1 MESPADKPKP
11 PAAPDF
17 PLPPTAG
24 LRSFSGVEGYQVI
37 ARRWRPQGFRELV
50 GQEHIVRTLTNA
62 IERDRLAHAYLFV
75 GPRGTGKTS
84 TARLLACALNAG
96 DRPSVDFDPSAE
108 RTRQIMEGRCMDV
121 IEIDGA
127 SNNSVEQVRD
137 LREDCQY
144 SPSQCPY
151 KIYIID
157 EVHMLSQAAFNALL
171 KTLEEPPAHVKFIFA
186 TTESSKVLPTIT
198 SRCQRLEFRPIEDGV
213 IAEQL
218 AAIARAEDIEID
230 EAALRAVAKLA
241 AGGMRDAQSTLDQL
255 ISFCGTKIGEQEVLE
270 VFGLA
275 SESELEDLARAIAT
289 ADYPALVE
297 AADRLSREGRDLP
310 RALGDLAAL
319 FRSALLAAIRDG
331 GSTDRFGPALGTEP
345 LLRILDALQES
356 ERSVQRG
363 LNPRVQFEIAL
374 LRAVDHARTRPI
386 DTVLKELS
394 SIAGDPPAEEKKKE
408 PDARLR
414 SAPAAEPLPALPRAE
429 APSTATATAEPAS
442 NSRPAIPA
450 AGSAGAAAHSQRT
463 ETAAPPPSIAP
474 DAESSTP
481 VDPPPT
487 ADAPPAEDPGE
498 GPAAHPEEPLDLA
511 AEVARLEELPSAGDE
526 LSRLLGKLPED
537 MQHLLR
543 EEFRASFSGP
553 VLFDPKKLSP

>member
-1 MESPADKPKP
+1 
-11 PAAPDF
+11 
-17 PLPPTAG
+17 
-24 LRSFSGVEGYQVI
+24 VEGYQVI

-62 IERDRLAHAYLFV
+62 IERERLAHAYLFV

-96 DRPSVDFDPSAE
+96 DRPAVDFSPTDE

-144 SPSQCPY
+144 SPSQCPF

-171 KTLEEPPAHVKFIFA
+171 KTLEEPPTHVKFIFA

-198 SRCQRLEFRPIEDGV
+198 SRCQRLEFRPIEDEV
-213 IAEQL
+213 IANQL
-218 AAIARAEDIEID
+218 AAIARAEEIEID

-241 AGGMRDAQSTLDQL
+241 AGGMRDAQSILDQL
-255 ISFCGTKIGEQEVLE
+255 ISFCGTSIGEEDVLE

-275 SESELEDLARAIAT
+275 SEQELEDLAAAIAT
-289 ADYPALVE
+289 ADYPALVA
-297 AADRLSREGRDLP
+297 AADRLSKEGRDLP
-310 RALGDLAAL
+310 RTLGDLAGL
-319 FRSALLAAIRDG
+319 FRSALLEAIRAG
-331 GSTDRFGPALGTEP
+331 GTTSRFGPDLGTEP

-363 LNPRVQFEIAL
+363 LNARVQFEIAL

-394 SIAGDPPAEEKKKE
+394 SLAGDPPAEEKKNQPVSRLKSAAASE
-408 PDARLR
+408 PPSRPKPTEPAET
-414 SAPAAEPLPALPRAE
+414 SPPAPARAAPPSPAE
-429 APSTATATAEPAS
+429 
-442 NSRPAIPA
+442 IPA
-450 AGSAGAAAHSQRT
+450 PAGAAA
-463 ETAAPPPSIAP
+463 
-474 DAESSTP
+474 
-481 VDPPPT
+481 DPPP
-487 ADAPPAEDPGE
+487 PPADPRSSVAPAA
-498 GPAAHPEEPLDLA
+498 GPAAAADPSPPANASSPSPPANASADPVEFPTPSEEEPLDLA

-526 LSRLLGKLPED
+526 LDLLLRKLPEE

-543 EEFRASFSGP
+543 EEFRASFNGP
-553 VLFDPKKLSP
+553 VLFDPRKLSS